1 MSTEPQNPPDEAAET
16 AAPAAPAEAAEA
28 IAAAAPAPG
37 LEPAARPPVDIE
49 ACASELKAR
58 FPALFGGPIK
68 PIKLRI
74 QTDIQQ
80 RAPGVFTRQ
89 ALSAFLRRYTGGS
102 AYLVALGQATQR
114 FDLDG
119 QPAGEISAEHHEAA
133 AQELAR
139 RRALRR
145 EREQAM
151 RQAQQARQAPPADER
166 PRQPGQRPPRP
177 RANPSSERQTAGGRP
192 DRPPPSQRHP
202 GPRPAR
208 TDGQRPPRPQPPAA
222 AAPRPAPPPAGPE
235 DSARR
240 ERAQLLRAFDSS
252 PLTKANFCALKGMTV
267 EALDAALAQ
276 ARQEAAAWA
285 AAHPPSH
292 PSHPP
297 HQPRRPR

>member
-1 MSTEPQNPPDEAAET
+1 MSTEPQTPPV
-16 AAPAAPAEAAEA
+16 EAAEA
-28 IAAAAPAPG
+28 VAPAGAEPQAPAQPR
-37 LEPAARPPVDIE
+37 PAARPPVDIE
-49 ACASELKAR
+49 ACANELKTR
-58 FPALFGGPIK
+58 FPGLFGGAVK

-89 ALSAFLRRYTGGS
+89 ALSAFLRRYTGSS

-119 QPAGEISAEHHEAA
+119 QPAGEISAEHREAA

-151 RQAQQARQAPPADER
+151 RQAQHARKAAPAGER
-166 PRQPGQRPPRP
+166 PQA
-177 RANPSSERQTAGGRP
+177 RANPSPERNRADGRP
-192 DRPPPSQRHP
+192 DRPPRPPRQP

-208 TDGQRPPRPQPPAA
+208 ADGQPRPPRPQSHPQSQPQ
-222 AAPRPAPPPAGPE
+222 PRPAPPPASPE
-235 DSARR
+235 DHARR
-240 ERAQLLRAFDSS
+240 ERAQLLRAFDGS